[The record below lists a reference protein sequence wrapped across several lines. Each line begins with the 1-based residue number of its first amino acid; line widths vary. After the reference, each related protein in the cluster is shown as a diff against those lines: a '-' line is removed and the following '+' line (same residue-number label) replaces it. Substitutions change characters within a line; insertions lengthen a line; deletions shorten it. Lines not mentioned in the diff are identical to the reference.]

1 MQNDEEYIED
11 ETSDSDDE
19 NWKKKESMYFC
30 FFFLNKYLELINLEK
45 FFENFQKTLQLST
58 STMKAFKEYLR
69 DVMNPFSHVNELELK
84 EITRTFST
92 WFESNFG

>member
-30 FFFLNKYLELINLEK
+30 FFF
-45 FFENFQKTLQLST
+45 
-58 STMKAFKEYLR
+58 
-69 DVMNPFSHVNELELK
+69 
-84 EITRTFST
+84 
-92 WFESNFG
+92 